1 MPKNNR
7 YPKGAPLWASQNF
20 LTGRAE
26 ISRLIGLAD
35 IGRDDHLLEIGPG
48 KGHITREL
56 LNRCG
61 RLTAVELDP
70 RLCAGLRE
78 RFAGE
83 DRRELIEGDFLK
95 RPLPKGPYKVF
106 ANIPFSKTTAIIRRL
121 TQAGRPP
128 EGAWLIVE
136 WGAAKRFT
144 GEGLAAC
151 AIRPYFDVR
160 IAARIPRTQFHPAP
174 GVDAALLALV
184 RKSSPDL
191 PWGRQGEYRAFLEHA
206 FRDGPQSL
214 LTKRQIS
221 MALRLEG
228 LGPARRDGNMEYV
241 QWLCLFR
248 CWREFYC

>member
-56 LNRCG
+56 LKRCG

-83 DRRELIEGDFLK
+83 DRLELIEGDFLK

-174 GVDAALLALV
+174 GVDGPSWRSCERAL
-184 RKSSPDL
+184 PTC
-191 PWGRQGEYRAFLEHA
+191 PGGGRGSIERFWNVPSGTGPRA
-206 FRDGPQSL
+206 
-214 LTKRQIS
+214 
-221 MALRLEG
+221 
-228 LGPARRDGNMEYV
+228 
-241 QWLCLFR
+241 C
-248 CWREFYC
+248 